1 MSKNKSKKETAD
13 VKPEDVKP
21 EDVKPEDVKPED
33 VKQEDVKQEDVKLE
47 DVKLEDVKPEDV
59 KPEDMKPE
67 DMKPEDV
74 KLEGKG
80 YLEAIHPVAF
90 DIRLMSHHPHE
101 SYGRCGYRFNKENA
115 VRIPAEELTGEQVSR
130 LLDDPYLEVAPV
142 TEEE

>member
-13 VKPEDVKP
+13 VKPEN
-21 EDVKPEDVKPED
+21 
-33 VKQEDVKQEDVKLE
+33 VKQEDVKL
-47 DVKLEDVKPEDV
+47 EDV

-67 DMKPEDV
+67 DMKPED
-74 KLEGKG
+74 KG
-80 YLEAIHPVAF
+80 YLEAIHQVAF

-130 LLDDPYLEVAPV
+130 LLDDPYLEIIPV
-142 TEEE
+142 TEE